1 VLYVSYL
8 SYKANRAGGRVVKV
22 DPRNASLNI
31 LHAGSDCPESLW
43 TGNLC
48 YTSPSLK
55 ACIVSFL
62 EEAGN
67 PHREVGMPVHED
79 GVVHKN

>member
-1 VLYVSYL
+1 MSYL
-8 SYKANRAGGRVVKV
+8 SYKAERAGRRVVKV
-22 DPRNASLNI
+22 DLRNASKTFVR
-31 LHAGSDCPESLW
+31 GGDCPESLW

-48 YTSPSLK
+48 YTFPSLK

-67 PHREVGMPVHED
+67 PHREVGMPRP
-79 GVVHKN
+79 